1 MPLIAAG
8 ISFRTAPVEVR
19 ERAALSDSEARHH
32 LRFLLGGAQ
41 ARVAEQESEVMA
53 SLGVREGGTRA

>member
-19 ERAALSDSEARHH
+19 ERAAPEE
-32 LRFLLGGAQ
+32 LGE
-41 ARVAEQESEVMA
+41 RVAA
-53 SLGVREGGTRA
+53 RLR